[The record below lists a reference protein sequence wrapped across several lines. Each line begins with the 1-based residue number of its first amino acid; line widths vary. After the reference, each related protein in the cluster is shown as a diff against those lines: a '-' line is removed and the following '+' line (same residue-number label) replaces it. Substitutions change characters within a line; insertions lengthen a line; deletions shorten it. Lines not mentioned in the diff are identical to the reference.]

1 MNKLNDFFELI
12 KFSHTIFALP
22 FALISMLI
30 SAGGLPDIKT
40 IFWLLIA
47 MVIARSTAMAFNR
60 LIDRKTD
67 GLNPRTM
74 SRHLP
79 TGKLRLWE
87 VVIFIMLTASL
98 FIFSSSMLNKLA
110 LLLSPLALAIIY
122 FYSWTKYFTSW
133 SHLFLGL
140 SLSIAPVGAC
150 VAVSGKITLESL
162 ILGAAVIFWVAGFD
176 ILYACQDYEFD
187 KKQGL
192 YSIVVRYGIKRALS
206 ISLAFH
212 IIMAVLLILFGIVAR
227 LGVIYLAG
235 VIITGLLIIYQHRLV
250 KPDDISKVNTAFWT
264 ANGIIS
270 IILMLA
276 TYVDFYL

>member
-1 MNKLNDFFELI
+1 MNKVKYFFEAI
-12 KFSHTIFALP
+12 KFSHTLFALP

-47 MVIARSTAMAFNR
+47 MVSARSTAMAFNR
-60 LIDRKTD
+60 LIDIKID

-87 VVIFIMLTASL
+87 VVIFVLLTASL
-98 FIFSSSMLNKLA
+98 FIFSSSMLNRLA
-110 LLLSPLALAIIY
+110 LFLSPIALAIIY
-122 FYSWTKYFTSW
+122 FYSYTKYFTSW

-150 VAVSGKITLESL
+150 VAVSGRITLASL

-187 KKQGL
+187 KGHGL

-206 ISLAFH
+206 VSLAFH
-212 IIMAVLLILFGIVAR
+212 IIMAVMLILFGIVAR
-227 LGVIYLAG
+227 LGVI
-235 VIITGLLIIYQHRLV
+235 ITGVLIIYQHRLV
-250 KPDDISKVNTAFWT
+250 KPDDISKVNTAFFT

-276 TYVDFYL
+276 TYADFYV

>member
-1 MNKLNDFFELI
+1 MKKVQALFEFI
-12 KFSHTIFALP
+12 KFSHTVFALP

-40 IFWLLIA
+40 IFWILVA
-47 MVIARSTAMAFNR
+47 MVSARSTAMAFNR

-87 VVIFIMLTASL
+87 VVIFVLLTAAI
-98 FIFSSSMLNKLA
+98 FIFSSSMLNRLA

-150 VAVSGKITLESL
+150 VAVSGSITLESL

-192 YSIVVRYGIKRALS
+192 YSLVVRYGIKKALF
-206 ISLAFH
+206 ISLSFH
-212 IIMAVLLILFGIVAR
+212 IAMVVLLLLFGMLVK
-227 LGVIYLAG
+227 LGVIYLSG
-235 VIITGLLIIYQHRLV
+235 VIITGLLIIYQHSLV
-250 KPDDISKVNTAFWT
+250 KPNDLSKVNTAFFT

-270 IILMLA
+270 IILMFA